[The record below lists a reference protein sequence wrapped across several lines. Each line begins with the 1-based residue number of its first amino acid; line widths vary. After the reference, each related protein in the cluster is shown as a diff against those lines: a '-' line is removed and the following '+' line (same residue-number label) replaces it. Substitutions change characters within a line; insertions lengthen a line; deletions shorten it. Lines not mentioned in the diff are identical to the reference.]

1 MEVDY
6 KVNHPITSEE
16 FIELLNRTS
25 LGERRPLESEVI
37 VKAMLDNASL
47 MVTAWLDGKLV
58 GLARS
63 LTDYHYCCYLSD
75 LAVDESVQSMGIGKY
90 LIKKTKEALKPE
102 CKIVLLA
109 APLAEE
115 YYPKIGFDAC
125 KSAWVLSDIIKLV
138 I

>member
-1 MEVDY
+1 MEVNY

-16 FIELLNRTS
+16 FIELLSRTS
-25 LGERRPLESEVI
+25 LGERRPLESEAI
-37 VKAMLDNASL
+37 VKGMLDNASL

-75 LAVDESVQSMGIGKY
+75 LAVDENVQSMGIGKY
-90 LIKKTKEALKPE
+90 LIKKTKEVLKPE

-115 YYPKIGFDAC
+115 YYPKIGFDARN
-125 KSAWVLSDIIKLV
+125 SAWVLSDINKLV